1 VPIAPAGRFSAARRS
16 LGTFAQSGD
25 AGAMRRGVG
34 QFVRGGYGGGST
46 AARRFGGTSSS
57 AVTLYNVLTTGG
69 GAGPARIDRD
79 LLAGQSADVVI
90 DAVIEAVA
98 PVDGTQDAEAA
109 RASIHDALSEVLV
122 RFPEADLLNLT
133 DEQREYSVEQFVAID
148 VFRRFDLDV
157 GAHIRDRA
165 PSAATG
171 LARMREV
178 RDYIRET
185 VAAAF
190 RSLSQSGQRLSSGN
204 VSRIVT
210 QALRDALAIFEGYAE

>member
-1 VPIAPAGRFSAARRS
+1 
-16 LGTFAQSGD
+16 
-25 AGAMRRGVG
+25 MRRGVG

-57 AVTLYNVLTTGG
+57 AVTLYNVLNTGG
-69 GAGPARIDRD
+69 GGATAGPGRIDRD

-133 DEQREYSVEQFVAID
+133 DEQREFSVVQFVAID

-178 RDYIRET
+178 RDYIRQT